1 MFVPRAATIL
11 HADLD
16 AFYASVEQRDDP
28 SLRGRPVIV
37 GPGVVLAASYE
48 ARARGVRSAMGAGKA
63 RRLCPDA
70 VVVGCRWE
78 AYSEASRAV
87 FDVIYD
93 TAPIVEKL
101 SIDEAFLDVRGLERI
116 SGTPEEIA
124 ARLRARVR
132 EEVGLPLS
140 VGVAGSK
147 LVAKVASNE
156 AKPDGML
163 VVPAGGE
170 LDFLHPL
177 GVRKLWGV
185 GAATAERLNAAGIE
199 TVGAAAARSEDELVA
214 ILGGAGG
221 RRLHAMAFGRDR
233 RRVRAG
239 RGRRSFGAQSALGR
253 RGRSEDEL
261 DAVLVGLVDRVTRR
275 MRAKGAAGRSVTLRL
290 RFSDFSR
297 ATRSHTLSRPT
308 ARMAAV
314 LAALRL
320 LLAGAMPMIEKR
332 GITLLGVTISGLEEG
347 EQLELALDGHDP
359 QVLDATVDDVR
370 ERFGT
375 DSVKRAKLL

>member
-1 MFVPRAATIL
+1 M
-11 HADLD
+11 
-16 AFYASVEQRDDP
+16 
-28 SLRGRPVIV
+28 
-37 GPGVVLAASYE
+37 
-48 ARARGVRSAMGAGKA
+48 
-63 RRLCPDA
+63 
-70 VVVGCRWE
+70 
-78 AYSEASRAV
+78 
-87 FDVIYD
+87 FDVFAD
-93 TAPIVEKL
+93 TSPIVEKL
-101 SIDEAFLDVRGLERI
+101 SVDEAFLDVRGLERI

-156 AKPDGML
+156 AKPDGLL

-185 GAATAERLNAAGIE
+185 GAATAERLHGAGIE
-199 TVGAAAARSEDELVA
+199 TVGDAAARSEDELIA
-214 ILGGAGG
+214 ILGRAGG
-221 RRLHAMAFGRDR
+221 RRRARDG
-233 RRVRAG
+233 ASAATAAACG
-239 RGRRSFGAQSALGR
+239 PGAGRRSFGAQSALGR
-253 RGRSEDEL
+253 RGRSADEL

-297 ATRSHTLSRPT
+297 ATRSHTLPRPT
-308 ARMAAV
+308 ARMGAV

-320 LLAGAMPMIEKR
+320 LLAAAMPMIDKR
-332 GITLLGVTISGLEEG
+332 GDH
-347 EQLELALDGHDP
+347 AARRHDLRP
-359 QVLDATVDDVR
+359 RTAASSSSCRWTATTR
-370 ERFGT
+370 RCST
-375 DSVKRAKLL
+375 RRSTTCASASARTR